1 MANEIVDQVEEL
13 FKDKEQLI
21 SFLDLAAQW
30 NSIRN
35 SWWQTFRGTV
45 NKCFAIDNVVESWGF
60 ISWGDWD
67 YRWFIK
73 EFGER
78 SLCLWCRQWYENYTL
93 DLWAD
98 PNLYDI
104 VKISELLQEKKYL
117 PIVSAFERI
126 DDIPVPNSAEKILE
140 HGNYHFGDTMDGHFD
155 INRLAWY
162 AHYKPDEFV
171 SQILKKIDR
180 FRKDEAVT
188 KLLREI
194 NTITK
199 K

>member
-1 MANEIVDQVEEL
+1 MVNEIVNQVEEL

-21 SFLDLAAQW
+21 SFLDLTGQW

-45 NKCFAIDNVVESWGF
+45 NKCFADNVVEGWGF
-60 ISWGDWD
+60 TSSGYWD

-73 EFGER
+73 EFDER
-78 SLCLWCRQWYENYTL
+78 SLSLWCREFYGNYTL

-104 VKISELLQEKKYL
+104 AKISGLLQEQKYL

-126 DDIPVPNSAEKILE
+126 DEIPAPNSPDKILE

-171 SQILKKIDR
+171 SQIKNKIDR
-180 FRKDEAVT
+180 FRKDETVI
-188 KLLREI
+188 KLLKEI